1 MIRAELGRIPMAPDH
16 TQHIDLRI
24 AGIERQCR
32 QLRMAFV
39 LVLAGA
45 LTLSAAWTTRT
56 AAQQPQSPQLL
67 RVRTLIV
74 EDEAGQPR
82 VVIGAPIPQSSG
94 RVGLRI
100 NDDRGA
106 ERLGMSLQQN
116 GNMVLGLDAPLGT
129 NTEGSNRERITLV
142 ADQQGGA
149 YIRFL
154 DRRTGEAARIYLD
167 PENRVWTQFSDFAQ
181 KPPLIKRIGLSGEE
195 VIRPTPDEPVRR

>member
-1 MIRAELGRIPMAPDH
+1 MTADH
-16 TQHIDLRI
+16 EHNVDSRI

-32 QLRMAFV
+32 QLRIA
-39 LVLAGA
+39 LVLIVIGA
-45 LTLSAAWTTRT
+45 LTVSALTTRP
-56 AAQQPQSPQLL
+56 AAQQPQSPQVL

-74 EDEAGQPR
+74 EDEAGQAR
-82 VVIGAPIPQSSG
+82 VVIGAPIPQSSS

-100 NDDRGA
+100 NDDRGV

-116 GNMVLGLDAPLGT
+116 GNMVLGLDAPPGT
-129 NTEGSNRERITLV
+129 GAEGNRERITLV

-167 PENRVWTQFSDFAQ
+167 PENRVWTQFSDFTQ
-181 KPPLIKRIGLSGEE
+181 KPPLVKRIGLSGEE
-195 VIRPTPDEPVRR
+195 VIRPPQ